1 MIGLTTAFPVLK
13 DSSCQKECNHFNLE
27 LEYKIISL
35 FQDDIEKIVLEIEK
49 EEKKRN
55 TVVEC
60 IVPPPSRRAN
70 FSLTPHKDKEELI
83 LFGGEYFNGQ
93 KEYVYNDLFFYNIP
107 RNQWLLLKAPAGPP
121 PRCGHQ
127 AVALSANKGQLWVF
141 GGEYSSPSQSQ
152 FYHYRDLWV
161 YHFADKKWEKITTAG
176 GPSARSG
183 HRMVYIKKQLLV
195 FGGFHDNL
203 RNYKYFNDLYAF
215 DLANYKWKRLEPK
228 GTPPCPRSGCLMV
241 ALQDGRVLIHGGYSK
256 TKLNKDSDQGTI
268 HMDMFLL
275 TPEKND
281 ETGTKWKWVSV
292 KHMGVGFSARCGMSV
307 AVAPGNRAYTFGGV
321 FDVEQEEDLAGEFFN
336 ELHHLDLDKIMWR
349 NGGELGKSKK
359 RRRKDE
365 EGNVEGDE
373 SADEGG
379 LDQNITEMDVTTEDQ
394 DADYD
399 GTSKPTVVPSTTIL
413 SDDGV
418 FKVTQGPI
426 PQPSSSQE
434 VVGSE
439 AAKNQHL
446 FTPSPRMNC
455 GLVIK
460 DGVLY
465 LYGGL
470 IEDGDKQLTM
480 SDFYS
485 LNLHKLDE
493 WKTIIPN
500 DLASHEWLESD
511 SSSGDDGSENS
522 ETETDSDEDGDVE
535 DEEVDDNHTCEDKKK
550 EESPM
555 ETE

>member
-1 MIGLTTAFPVLK
+1 MSGCERGGLG
-13 DSSCQKECNHFNLE
+13 
-27 LEYKIISL
+27 
-35 FQDDIEKIVLEIEK
+35 DDIEKIVLEIEK

-70 FSLTPHKDKEELI
+70 FSLTPHKDKDELI

-107 RNQWLLLKAPAGPP
+107 RNQWLLLKAPGGPP

-127 AVALSANKGQLWVF
+127 AVTLSANKGQLWVF

-183 HRMVYIKKQLLV
+183 HRMVCIKKQLLV

-215 DLANYKWKRLEPK
+215 DLANYKWTRLEPK

-292 KHMGVGFSARCGMSV
+292 KHTGVGFSARCGMSV

-349 NGGELGKSKK
+349 NVALSGKREPGKSKK

-365 EGNVEGDE
+365 EGNVEGDG

-379 LDQNITEMDVTTEDQ
+379 SNQNITDMDVTTEDQ
-394 DADYD
+394 VADDD

-418 FKVTQGPI
+418 FKVTQGPT

-446 FTPSPRMNC
+446 FAPSPRMNC

-470 IEDGDKQLTM
+470 IEDGDKQLTL

-485 LNLHKLDE
+485 LNEDAE
-493 WKTIIPN
+493 
-500 DLASHEWLESD
+500 
-511 SSSGDDGSENS
+511 
-522 ETETDSDEDGDVE
+522 DEDT
-535 DEEVDDNHTCEDKKK
+535 VDDNHTCEDKKK

>member
-1 MIGLTTAFPVLK
+1 MGKKDKNKKKGKGAEKTAAKTDKKLSLKLKKELAVIG
-13 DSSCQKECNHFNLE
+13 E
-27 LEYKIISL
+27 
-35 FQDDIEKIVLEIEK
+35 DDIEKIVSEIEK

-107 RNQWLLLKAPAGPP
+107 RNQWLLLKAPGGPP

-183 HRMVYIKKQLLV
+183 HRMVCVKKQLLV

-292 KHMGVGFSARCGMSV
+292 KHAGVGVSARCGMSV

-349 NGGELGKSKK
+349 N
-359 RRRKDE
+359 
-365 EGNVEGDE
+365 
-373 SADEGG
+373 
-379 LDQNITEMDVTTEDQ
+379 
-394 DADYD
+394 
-399 GTSKPTVVPSTTIL
+399 
-413 SDDGV
+413 V
-418 FKVTQGPI
+418 FKVTQGPT

-434 VVGSE
+434 VGSE
-439 AAKNQHL
+439 AAKSQLL
-446 FTPSPRMNC
+446 FAPSPRMNC

-470 IEDGDKQLTM
+470 IEDGDKQLTL

-522 ETETDSDEDGDVE
+522 ETDTDSDEEGDAE
-535 DEEVDDNHTCEDKKK
+535 DEDTVDDNHTCEEKKI

>member
-1 MIGLTTAFPVLK
+1 MIGLAAA
-13 DSSCQKECNHFNLE
+13 
-27 LEYKIISL
+27 
-35 FQDDIEKIVLEIEK
+35 DDIEKIVLEIEK

-107 RNQWLLLKAPAGPP
+107 RNQWLLLKAPGGPP

-127 AVALSANKGQLWVF
+127 AVTLSANKGQLWVF

-183 HRMVYIKKQLLV
+183 HRMVCIKKQLLV

-215 DLANYKWKRLEPK
+215 DLANYKWTRLEPK
-228 GTPPCPRSGCLMV
+228 GTPPCPRSGCLMI

-292 KHMGVGFSARCGMSV
+292 KHTGVGFSARCGMSV

-349 NGGELGKSKK
+349 NVALSGKREPGKSKK

-365 EGNVEGDE
+365 EGNVEGDG

-379 LDQNITEMDVTTEDQ
+379 SDQNITDMDVTTEDQ
-394 DADYD
+394 VADDD

-418 FKVTQGPI
+418 FKVTQGPT

-446 FTPSPRMNC
+446 FAPSPRMNC

-470 IEDGDKQLTM
+470 IEDGDKQLTL

-485 LNLHKLDE
+485 LNNT
-493 WKTIIPN
+493 TIFDSGGLSDPN
-500 DLASHEWLESD
+500 RTITID
-511 SSSGDDGSENS
+511 SIKPSR
-522 ETETDSDEDGDVE
+522 VE
-535 DEEVDDNHTCEDKKK
+535 GGCVF
-550 EESPM
+550 
-555 ETE
+555 